1 MEGVTNMKYKQF
13 LPVLPMRLQFF
24 ADDDGGVQTP
34 DNDTPKINLE
44 ELNDEQLAA
53 IKEKYGFKD
62 DNDVDSIIKSKH
74 SRWQKELEKE
84 KDEAARLAK
93 LSEKDRQQAL
103 FDKEKAEFEK
113 QKAEFQKQ
121 QLFIEKGNQLVAQGL
136 PREFASRVVGETAEE
151 ILADVK
157 ELREEFDKAV
167 EAKVNERLTS
177 KMKTRVGT
185 SSGQMTKTEIMAI
198 KDTKERQRMIA
209 ENRDLF

>member
-1 MEGVTNMKYKQF
+1 M
-13 LPVLPMRLQFF
+13 
-24 ADDDGGVQTP
+24 
-34 DNDTPKINLE
+34 
-44 ELNDEQLAA
+44 
-53 IKEKYGFKD
+53 
-62 DNDVDSIIKSKH
+62 
-74 SRWQKELEKE
+74 
-84 KDEAARLAK
+84 
-93 LSEKDRQQAL
+93 
-103 FDKEKAEFEK
+103 
-113 QKAEFQKQ
+113 
-121 QLFIEKGNQLVAQGL
+121 

-177 KMKTRVGT
+177 KTKTRVGT